1 MTALSADERQ
11 ELAQSVRSACERL
24 ASEDRVRAV
33 AYGEGDGGGADGHSG
48 FDTALWDVLCNQVG
62 VAAIAL
68 PEHLGGAGYGASALG
83 VVAHELGRALAP
95 VPFVS
100 SAVLAT
106 GLLLDLTEH
115 DPDAD
120 KRLSGLIEGRRTA
133 AAALTG
139 DGGLWRPSAVTL
151 RAARTGDGWSIDGTV
166 RHVLGGSAADDLVVI
181 AIDGDGEPAV
191 FLLDPTV
198 DGVVAE
204 AERVLD
210 GTRPMATITLSSAP
224 ALRLSGDGP
233 LGDVVDRNV
242 DIALAVLSAEQVGAC
257 ERVLEI
263 ATDYARTR
271 EQFGRQI
278 GSFQAIK
285 HKCADMLV
293 DLEWAR
299 SASQAALEALDG
311 SHAAAAVESDWRASM
326 AKAVCSEA
334 LRNAAKAN
342 VQIHGGIG
350 FTWEDSAHLYF
361 RRARTDE
368 VVFGTPAQHW
378 DRLSALGPSTLREE

>member
-1 MTALSADERQ
+1 MTALEEDERR
-11 ELAQSVRSACERL
+11 ELAQSVRSVCERL
-24 ASEDRVRAV
+24 SSEERVRAV
-33 AYGEGDGGGADGHSG
+33 AYGEGDAGEHSG
-48 FDTALWDVLCNQVG
+48 FDTTLWDVLCNQVG

-95 VPFVS
+95 VPFSS

-106 GLLLDLTEH
+106 GLLLELTEH
-115 DPDAD
+115 DPDAE
-120 KRLSGLIEGRRTA
+120 KRFTELVEGRRTA

-151 RAARTGDGWSIDGTV
+151 KASRTGGDWLVDGTV
-166 RHVLGGSAADDLVVI
+166 RHVLGGTAADDLVVV
-181 AIDGDGEPAV
+181 ATERDGEPAV
-191 FLLDPTV
+191 FLLDPTA
-198 DGVVAE
+198 DGVATE

-210 GTRPMATITLSSAP
+210 GTRPMATITLSAAP
-224 ALRLSGDGP
+224 AVRLSGAGP
-233 LGDVVDRNV
+233 IGAVIERNV
-242 DIALAVLSAEQVGAC
+242 DVALAVLSAEQVGAC

-263 ATDYARTR
+263 ATAYARTR
-271 EQFGRQI
+271 EQFGRPI

-299 SASQAALEALDG
+299 SASQAALQALDG
-311 SHAAAAVESDWRASM
+311 SDDANAAGESNWRASM

-334 LRNAAKAN
+334 LRDAVSAN

-350 FTWEDSAHLYF
+350 FTWEDPAHLYF

-368 VVFGTPAQHW
+368 VMLGSPAQHW
-378 DRLSALGPSTLREE
+378 DRLSALINR

>member
-1 MTALSADERQ
+1 MTALEEGERR
-11 ELAQSVRSACERL
+11 ELAQSVRSVCERL
-24 ASEDRVRAV
+24 SSEERVRAV
-33 AYGEGDGGGADGHSG
+33 AYGEGDAGEHSG
-48 FDTALWDVLCNQVG
+48 FDTTLWDVLCNQVG

-95 VPFVS
+95 VPFSS

-106 GLLLDLTEH
+106 GLLLELTEH
-115 DPDAD
+115 DPDAE
-120 KRLSGLIEGRRTA
+120 KRFTELVEGRRTA

-151 RAARTGDGWSIDGTV
+151 KASRSGGDWLVDGTV
-166 RHVLGGSAADDLVVI
+166 RHVLGGTAADDLVVV
-181 AIDGDGEPAV
+181 ATAPDGEPAV
-191 FLLDPTV
+191 FLLDPTA
-198 DGVVAE
+198 DGVATE

-210 GTRPMATITLSSAP
+210 GTRPMATITLSA
-224 ALRLSGDGP
+224 AAAVRLSGAGP
-233 LGDVVDRNV
+233 IGAVIERNV
-242 DIALAVLSAEQVGAC
+242 DVALAVLSAEQVGAC

-263 ATDYARTR
+263 ATAYARTR
-271 EQFGRQI
+271 EQFGRPI

-299 SASQAALEALDG
+299 SASQAALQALDG
-311 SHAAAAVESDWRASM
+311 SDDANAAGESNWRASM

-334 LRNAAKAN
+334 LRDAVSAN

-350 FTWEDSAHLYF
+350 FTWEDPAHLYF

-368 VVFGTPAQHW
+368 VMLGSPAQHW
-378 DRLSALGPSTLREE
+378 DRLSALINP

>member
-1 MTALSADERQ
+1 MTALAEDERQ
-11 ELAQSVRSACERL
+11 DLARSVRSACERM
-24 ASEDRVRAV
+24 APEERVRAV
-33 AYGEGDGGGADGHSG
+33 AYGEGDEEERDANSG

-68 PEHLGGAGYGASALG
+68 PEHLGGAGYGAAALG

-100 SAVLAT
+100 STVLAT
-106 GLLLDLTEH
+106 GLLVDLTDR
-115 DPDAD
+115 DPDAE
-120 KRLSGLIEGRRTA
+120 KRLTGLAEGRRTA

-139 DGGLWRPSAVTL
+139 DGGLWRRSAVTL
-151 RAARTGDGWSIDGTV
+151 SAARTGDGWCIDGTV
-166 RHVLGGSAADDLVVI
+166 RHVLGGTAADDLVVV
-181 AIDGDGEPAV
+181 AAAEDGEQAV
-191 FLLDPTV
+191 FLLDPAV
-198 DGVVAE
+198 GGVVTE

-210 GTRPMATITLSSAP
+210 GTRPMATITLNSAP
-224 ALRLSGDGP
+224 AVRISGDGP
-233 LGDVVDRNV
+233 VDDVIERNV
-242 DIALAVLSAEQVGAC
+242 DVTLAVLSAEQVGAC

-263 ATDYARTR
+263 ATAYARTR
-271 EQFGRQI
+271 EQFGRPI

-299 SASQAALEALDG
+299 SASQAALQAADADG
-311 SHAAAAVESDWRASM
+311 SEDRRAASEADWRASM

-334 LRNAAKAN
+334 LRNAVHAN

-368 VVFGTPAQHW
+368 VVFGAPAQHW
-378 DRLSALGPSTLREE
+378 DRLSTLAKLL